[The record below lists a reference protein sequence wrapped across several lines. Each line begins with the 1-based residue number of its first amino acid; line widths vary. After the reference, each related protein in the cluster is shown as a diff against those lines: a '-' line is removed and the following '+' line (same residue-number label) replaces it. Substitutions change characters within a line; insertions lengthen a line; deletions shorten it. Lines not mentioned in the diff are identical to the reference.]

1 MNKIRI
7 AVKKKNLDGDS
18 LLEAA
23 ARSLFKLMAYKDEY
37 EVARAYTDNSY
48 HKKLEAQFDGDYKLK
63 FHFAPP
69 LFAARDPVTGQP
81 LKKEYGSWMWWAL
94 RILAPLKILRGSL
107 FDPFGYVAE
116 RRKERQLISD
126 YQSMLDEIIINL
138 TSDNYQLAVELASLP
153 MQIRGFGRVKDLAI
167 KEFEIEQQQ
176 MLDKFR
182 S

>member
-7 AVKKKNLDGDS
+7 AVKKKNLAGDS
-18 LLEAA
+18 FPEAA
-23 ARSLFKLMAYKDEY
+23 ARSLYKLMAYKDEY

-48 HKKLEAQFDGDYKLK
+48 QQKLDAQFDGDYKVK
-63 FHFAPP
+63 FHFSPP
-69 LFAARDPVTGQP
+69 LFAARDAVTGQP
-81 LKKEYGSWMWWAL
+81 LKREYGSWMWWAL
-94 RILAPLKILRGSL
+94 KILAPLKIVRGSL